1 MIKSVYI
8 YSYPNFLNKYFFIS
22 SLFPTMKHEVF
33 YNQKKKF
40 LKFIS
45 YNIKY
50 MKTIPLWG
58 GLDSNA
64 TAFRQKAKN
73 LQRNDPK

>member
-1 MIKSVYI
+1 
-8 YSYPNFLNKYFFIS
+8 
-22 SLFPTMKHEVF
+22 MKHEVF
-33 YNQKKKF
+33 LQSEKKF

-45 YNIKY
+45 HNIKY

-64 TAFRQKAKN
+64 IAFRQKAKN